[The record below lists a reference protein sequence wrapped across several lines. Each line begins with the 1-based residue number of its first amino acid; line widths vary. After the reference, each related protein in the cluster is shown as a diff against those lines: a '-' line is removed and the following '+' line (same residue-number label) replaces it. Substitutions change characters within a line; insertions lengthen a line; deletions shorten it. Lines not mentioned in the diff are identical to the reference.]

1 MKELIII
8 LSSTWKFAATFP
20 LAVLIMKMSFFETL
34 LYTNFGGLIGVIF
47 FVSLSKIVIKTWTKI
62 LPAQKQDKNKKI
74 FTKRNKK
81 LIKLKRTYGLPGII
95 ILNPIILS
103 IPVSAFLVAKY
114 YGEKFINYCWLV
126 VGQIAW
132 SVLYT
137 FFFTSLHDKWNLTF

>member
-1 MKELIII
+1 MKEIIII
-8 LSSTWKFAATFP
+8 LFSTWKFAATFP

-47 FVSLSKIVIKTWTKI
+47 FVSLSKIVIKTWAKI

-103 IPVSAFLVAKY
+103 IPVSAFLVSKY
-114 YGEKFINYCWLV
+114 YGKKFINYCWLV